1 MCLLRERIFS
11 LGLPLNLTRAFFTSI
26 LCLFLFACSEK
37 PPEQE
42 VTVAAEYDEGI
53 EYKRINPA
61 VPTSSGDKIE
71 IVEVF
76 WYGCPHC
83 NRFEPHLLKWKK
95 DLPENVSF
103 IRMPA
108 VFPNRPVWE
117 THARAFYTAEV
128 LGVLDKT
135 HQPLFDALHKDKQ
148 RLFTPKALAEFYAG
162 YGVDKKVF
170 LETYN
175 SFTVDM
181 KVNNARTLSE
191 QYKVDGVPTLVING
205 KFLAHG
211 SISGGDE
218 GVLKVTDYLIDIE
231 SKQPNQDSAKK

>member
-1 MCLLRERIFS
+1 MMCLLKERIES
-11 LGLPLNLTRAFFTSI
+11 LGLLKAIFTGM
-26 LCLFLFACSEK
+26 LCLSLFACSEK
-37 PPEQE
+37 PSEQE
-42 VTVAAEYDEGI
+42 APAAAEYDEGI

-83 NRFEPHLLKWKK
+83 YRFEPHMLEWKK
-95 DLPENVSF
+95 NLPENVSF
-103 IRMPA
+103 VRMPA

-128 LGVLDKT
+128 LGVLDET
-135 HQPLFDALHKDKQ
+135 HQPLFDALHKNRQ
-148 RLFTPKALAEFYAG
+148 RLFTPEALADFYAS
-162 YGVDKKVF
+162 YRVDKKVF

-205 KFLAHG
+205 KFLTHG
-211 SISGGDE
+211 SISGGDK
-218 GVLKVTDYLIDIE
+218 GMLKVTDYLIGKE
-231 SKQPNQDSAKK
+231 SKQPGQNNTKK